1 MNFNLPFLPQRTE
14 KPRSSG
20 ITIMTDKGLSVREAE
35 NFTEGNAPY
44 TDFVKMAFGT
54 SLLIPSL
61 ESKLNI
67 YRGAGII
74 PYFGGTLFEVFALR
88 DAMDDYNRYLDRYGI
103 EYLEVS
109 DSAIKLNRETKLNF
123 INQFAANFQVI
134 SQVTNMVEGGHLS
147 FDRWIQFAEDE
158 LHAGASYIIVKESAQ
173 MPLYGKNGLATYLS
187 TNASNYAIDLNR
199 IIWDASQKSEQIE
212 LINLFGSNVNL
223 YNIASFD
230 VIALETKR
238 LGLHSST
245 LLKLIDK
252 AEPTE

>member
-1 MNFNLPFLPQRTE
+1 MNFNLPFLPQRAE

-67 YRGAGII
+67 YRGAGIT
-74 PYFGGTLFEVFALR
+74 PYFGGTLFEVFAHR
-88 DAMDDYNRYLDRYGI
+88 EAMDDYNRYLDRYGI
-103 EYLEVS
+103 EYLEIS
-109 DSAIKLNRETKLNF
+109 DSAIKLSRETKLNH
-123 INQFAANFQVI
+123 INQFSANFQVI

-147 FDRWIQFAEDE
+147 FDKWIQFAEDE
-158 LHAGASYIIVKESAQ
+158 LQAGASHIIIKESTQ
-173 MPLYGKNGLATYLS
+173 MPLYGKNGLATYLAA
-187 TNASNYAIDLNR
+187 NASNHTIDLNR
-199 IIWDASQKSEQIE
+199 VIWDASQKSEQIE

-252 AEPTE
+252 AEHTE